1 MFTEILA
8 ELKTPIEADIIALDR
23 EDNIIL
29 LVEVKIVLAQ
39 EEKAKQR
46 IVDYMIAWL
55 KTALSR
61 LSEKG
66 TNIPFVMYV
75 DLDKINVFKWDGVN
89 LSEPL
94 CTLKTGEILSY
105 YDPNFLNKKWLDEYH
120 LETLIEAWLHDLD
133 SHWKHEQPPAIEKIT
148 EIGLLPLLIGSS
160 TKTEVKIGGS
170 FIYRD

>member
-1 MFTEILA
+1 MFTELLA

-94 CTLKTGEILSY
+94 CTLKTAEILSF
-105 YDPNFLNKKWLDEYH
+105 YDPNFLNKKWLSEDY
-120 LETLIEAWLHDLD
+120 LETLTEAWLQDLNTQ
-133 SHWKHEQPPAIEKIT
+133 WKHDKPPALEQIDS
-148 EIGLLPLLIGSS
+148 IGLRQYLINCS
-160 TKTEVKIGGS
+160 TKTEVNIGGS
-170 FIYRD
+170 FVYRD